1 MNCNKLKTLLLFAV
15 IFSVNL
21 NAQNR
26 SIQVANAPS
35 SAALMELEGEKTN
48 EIDSVFSANDTFT
61 FSMEGKHPGLY
72 RLRFD
77 HMHFINFIYDGED
90 VEIKS
95 DFNNISDSLKVI
107 KSESNKLYY
116 KFIRLNK
123 AFKTKTELLN
133 VILQRYP
140 KDDDYY
146 ETTLK
151 KFEALKYEYSFFVNV
166 TSQKEPESFIARY
179 VRSSQLPLID
189 GTLSFEEQVKY
200 LKSHALDNVDFND
213 DELTYSDC
221 FSNKSIE
228 YLMYY
233 RNPQAPKGLLEKE
246 FMRAVDTLLMKARKN
261 IFVYQ
266 HIAEYLIDG
275 FKKFGFNNIVDY
287 VIENYVIK
295 DDLCLDEKLGT
306 SLQNRIDQAQKLKI
320 GNVVP
325 NIILPDTSGNEIDL
339 SKLKSEK
346 ILILFYASW
355 CPHCQEIVPEIFKLY
370 DKQKEKKID
379 VLAVSLDEKRVEWI
393 KFIKDNNLNWLNVS
407 DLKGWSGKAASDY
420 YIYATPTMFLV
431 DKARKI
437 IAKPLTIIEMKELF

>member
-1 MNCNKLKTLLLFAV
+1 
-15 IFSVNL
+15 
-21 NAQNR
+21 
-26 SIQVANAPS
+26 
-35 SAALMELEGEKTN
+35 
-48 EIDSVFSANDTFT
+48 
-61 FSMEGKHPGLY
+61 
-72 RLRFD
+72 
-77 HMHFINFIYDGED
+77 
-90 VEIKS
+90 
-95 DFNNISDSLKVI
+95 
-107 KSESNKLYY
+107 
-116 KFIRLNK
+116 
-123 AFKTKTELLN
+123 
-133 VILQRYP
+133 
-140 KDDDYY
+140 
-146 ETTLK
+146 
-151 KFEALKYEYSFFVNV
+151 
-166 TSQKEPESFIARY
+166 
-179 VRSSQLPLID
+179 
-189 GTLSFEEQVKY
+189 
-200 LKSHALDNVDFND
+200 
-213 DELTYSDC
+213 
-221 FSNKSIE
+221 
-228 YLMYY
+228 MYY